1 MSYSKV
7 IGIIL
12 SVFFPILFFFTPS
25 PQGLTPQA
33 WYYLGI
39 FLVVILGLI
48 LEPVPSALIGLM
60 GVCSIAL
67 LGLRGATPMENTLWA
82 LSGFSNPI
90 IWLIL
95 SIFIF
100 SIGYKKT
107 GLGRRI
113 SLLLIKYLGKN
124 SLGLGYAIA
133 FADISLALFVP
144 SNTARS
150 GGILYPIVINIPTIF
165 HSSPAHERRKIGAY
179 VTWVSVCSMCVTSSM
194 FFTILAP
201 HLLLASAAL
210 NEVDIVISWD
220 IWVDIS
226 LRLLVPLFLLIPLLV
241 YIIYPPTQKVVPQ
254 ATAWASLELERM
266 GRIRFKEV
274 LMALFALITL
284 MIWIFAKKIGIDIT
298 IAVISMIILMIVL
311 GLITWDDVIQN
322 PPAWNIFIW
331 FSTLVTLSSGLHHM
345 KLTEWMGANMEVC
358 LASLSQHMVM
368 VVMVITFFLLHYF
381 FASLIA
387 HVSVLLPLFVFMAS
401 KFLTYDQLTFFVVLL
416 SSTIGLM
423 GVLTPYST
431 GASPIWYSAGYVSQ
445 KEWWRLGAI
454 FGLIFMSVSVLGIY
468 IFT

>member
-1 MSYSKV
+1 MSYSK
-7 IGIIL
+7 ICGIIFSIAL
-12 SVFFPILFFFTPS
+12 FILFFFTPP
-25 PQGLTPQA
+25 PQGLTLQA

-39 FLVVILGLI
+39 FLAVILGLI
-48 LEPVPSALIGLM
+48 LEPIPSALIGLI
-60 GVCSIAL
+60 GVCSISI

-100 SIGYKKT
+100 SIGYEKT
-107 GLGRRI
+107 GLGKRI

-133 FADISLALFVP
+133 FADISLAPFVP

-150 GGILYPIVINIPTIF
+150 GCILYPIVINIPTIF
-165 HSSPAHERRKIGAY
+165 HSSPEHERRKIGAY

-194 FFTILAP
+194 FLTALAP
-201 HLLLASAAL
+201 HLLLASSAL
-210 NEVDIVISWD
+210 NQVDVVISLD

-226 LRLLVPLFLLIPLLV
+226 LLLLAPLFLLVPLLV
-241 YIIYPPTQKVVPQ
+241 YIIYPPTQRVLPQ

-266 GRIRFKEV
+266 GRISFKEV

-284 MIWIFAKKIGIDIT
+284 MIWLFAKKIGIDIT
-298 IAVISMIILMIVL
+298 IAVISMIILMIVS
-311 GLITWDDVIQN
+311 GLITWDDVIKN
-322 PPAWNIFIW
+322 PPTWNIFIW
-331 FSTLVTLSSGLHHM
+331 FSTLITLSSGLHHM
-345 KLTEWMGANMEVC
+345 KLTEWIGENMEIF
-358 LASLSQHMVM
+358 LALLSPHMVM
-368 VVMVITFFLLHYF
+368 VVMVILFFLLHYF

-387 HVSVLLPLFVFMAS
+387 HVSVLLPLFVFIAS
-401 KFLTYDQLTFFVVLL
+401 KFITHDQLTFFVVLL

-445 KEWWRLGAI
+445 KEWWSLGAI
-454 FGLIFMSVSVLGIY
+454 FGLIFMSVSLLGIF